1 MEHARAW
8 ISTTD
13 GTRLAARL
21 WLPETRPAAVILEA
35 LPYRMDDLTASYSA
49 EYERLCEEGGFAV
62 CRLDLRG
69 TGSSGGIAEDEY
81 TVTEQADICETIDWL
96 AAQEWS
102 NGRVGMY
109 GTSWSGFN
117 SIQVAAL
124 RPPALHAIVPIYAS
138 DDRYTD
144 DVHYMGGALKAV
156 DLVDWVLYMVACNAL
171 PPVPAVFG
179 EGWRD
184 EWQRRLDGT
193 EPWLLRWLEEQVDGP
208 YWRQGS
214 LRPGY
219 DRIACATMI
228 VAGWADGYRNN
239 TFRTFEALQCP
250 KRLLIGPWSHMS
262 TATSLPGPHIDLV
275 PELIRWFGRWL
286 RDEPTGIDT
295 EPPVVVFARRS
306 TKPAPDL
313 AEMRGE
319 WRAEATWPPA
329 RLRETILRPHG
340 AGTDEIVNRGDVG
353 RTAWISCA
361 GKLPWGQPDD
371 QRPDDALS
379 LTYDWEPLDAE
390 LDVMG
395 HPRLA
400 LTVTSPVPV
409 AYLSA
414 KLCDVFPD
422 GPSALVTR
430 GILNLAHRNGHDAPL
445 ALEPG
450 VPTAVE
456 LELEATSWVF
466 EPGHRVRLSLAG
478 ADWPNTWP
486 PPAGGTLQVA
496 RESVELWL
504 PILDGPGDLPAPALP
519 PSTGKD
525 AHAADDIGEALVVW
539 RFEHDLMA
547 RETRAVTGY
556 GWSYSGEFGAQI
568 EERYD
573 GTVAV
578 STDDPA
584 VAWASGRATYR
595 IAWPETTV
603 RTEAQLAIRS
613 DADTYHVV
621 VEVLT
626 EEINGPVR
634 HERRYERTIPR
645 QLQ

>member
-1 MEHARAW
+1 MEHTRAW
-8 ISTTD
+8 ITTAD

-21 WLPETRPAAVILEA
+21 WLPDTRPAAVVLEA
-35 LPYRMDDLTASYSA
+35 LPYRMDDLTASYSS

-69 TGSSGGIAEDEY
+69 TGSSEGIAEDEY
-81 TVTEQADICETIDWL
+81 TAQEHADICETIAWL

-117 SIQVAAL
+117 SIQVAAE
-124 RPPALHAIVPIYAS
+124 RPPALGAIVPIYAS

-179 EGWRD
+179 DGWRD
-184 EWQRRLDGT
+184 EWLRRLDGT
-193 EPWLLRWLEEQVDGP
+193 EPWLLRWLEEQTDGP

-214 LRPGY
+214 LRPDY
-219 DRIACATMI
+219 QRVACPTMI

-239 TFRTFEALQCP
+239 TFRTFEALTCP

-286 RDEPTGIDT
+286 RDDRNGIDE

-306 TKPAPDL
+306 TRPTHDL

-329 RLRETILRPHG
+329 RLSETILRPDG
-340 AGTDEIVNRGDVG
+340 VGTDEIAVRGDVG

-371 QRPDDALS
+371 QRPDDVMS
-379 LTYDWEPLDAE
+379 LVYDWQPLAAE

-400 LTVTSPVPV
+400 VTVTAAVPV

-422 GPSALVTR
+422 GTSVLVTR
-430 GILNLAHRNGHDAPL
+430 GLLNLAHRSGHDAPTP
-445 ALEPG
+445 LEPG
-450 VPTAVE
+450 TATPIE
-456 LELEATSWVF
+456 IELEATSWIF
-466 EPGHRVRLSLAG
+466 EAGHRIRLSLAG
-478 ADWPNTWP
+478 SDWPNVWP
-486 PPAGGTLQVA
+486 PPAAGTLQVE
-496 RESVELWL
+496 RGSVELRL
-504 PILDGPGDLPAPALP
+504 PVLDGPGELPTPALP

-525 AHAADDIGEALVVW
+525 AHVASDVGEAPVVW
-539 RFEHDLMA
+539 RFEHDVMG
-547 RETRAVTGY
+547 RETRAVTGS
-556 GWSYSGEFGAQI
+556 GSSYEGEFGAQI
-568 EERYD
+568 GESYE
-573 GTVAV
+573 GSVGV

-584 VAWASGRATYR
+584 IAWARGRAVYR
-595 IAWPETTV
+595 VAWPEATV
-603 RTEAQLAIRS
+603 RAEARLDLRS
-613 DADTYHVV
+613 DASAYHVV
-621 VEVLT
+621 VDLVA
-626 EEINGPVR
+626 EEPDGTVR
-634 HERRYERTIPR
+634 HEKRYERTIPR